1 MGALVVGVGIVTGV
15 DVMET
20 WIEVELDDDDDGV
33 GGYGIEFD
41 VVGRRIAVD
50 DLWDSSGVS

>member
-1 MGALVVGVGIVTGV
+1 MGALAVGVGIVTGV

-20 WIEVELDDDDDGV
+20 WIEVELDDDDGV